1 MPVHDW
7 TRIFDGAFHDFHQAW
22 VFSIKSSLN
31 KGLLPPG
38 YYASMEQVVNGP
50 NADVVTLDRW
60 QPGDGSAL
68 PKRNS
73 EAGGIAVTDCPPKVK
88 FSYETDRK
96 HYASKADPVVIRHV
110 SEHKIVAVIE
120 VISPGNKNNRR
131 ALDSLRRK
139 VNLLLDERV
148 HLLLIDILP
157 PGPVDPDGLPI
168 ALSITDP
175 TEVPVVTD
183 AEPYSLLSL
192 HCPDSG
198 ELIRGY
204 ANTVGRNQPL
214 PEMPLFLSEDYY
226 VNVPLE
232 PTYLRAWDELPE
244 PWREIVEG
252 QQGPPLA

>member
-1 MPVHDW
+1 M
-7 TRIFDGAFHDFHQAW
+7 
-22 VFSIKSSLN
+22 KSSLN

-60 QPGDGSAL
+60 PPGNGPANS
-68 PKRNS
+68 KRNHDG
-73 EAGGIAVTDCPPKVK
+73 GGIAVTDCPPKVK
-88 FSYETDRK
+88 YSYETDRK
-96 HYASKADPVVIRHV
+96 QYASKADPVVIRHV
-110 SEHKIVAVIE
+110 SEHQIIAVIE

-131 ALDSLRRK
+131 ALDALRRN

-157 PGPVDPDGLPI
+157 PGPVDPDGLPV
-168 ALSITDP
+168 ALSITDH
-175 TEVPVVTD
+175 TEVPIVTD
-183 AEPYSLLSL
+183 EEPYTLLSL

-198 ELIRGY
+198 DLIRGY
-204 ANTVGRNQPL
+204 ANTVARNQPL

-232 PTYLRAWDELPE
+232 ATYMRAWDELPE

-252 QQGPPLA
+252 HSPQSQK